1 MKRMEPLSRREL
13 LDLLAA
19 AKAASTRDWAL
30 LATIYAHGLRASE
43 AGRLLRSDFNER
55 DWTLDVRRLKGSK
68 RTLQSILPNGEKLL
82 NVRKAL
88 SEWIRERAESPYL
101 FSNPQGGPLSR
112 IAVYNV
118 IKKHAAA
125 SGLPAHKSSP
135 HALRHSLGQAIHDS
149 GQSIEVCAEILGH
162 TRLDSSRHYY
172 RIAWREAN
180 DARQV
185 AINFAG

>member
-88 SEWIRERAESPYL
+88 SEWIRERAESPVS
-101 FSNPQGGPLSR
+101 FSNR
-112 IAVYNV
+112 
-118 IKKHAAA
+118 
-125 SGLPAHKSSP
+125 
-135 HALRHSLGQAIHDS
+135 R
-149 GQSIEVCAEILGH
+149 
-162 TRLDSSRHYY
+162 
-172 RIAWREAN
+172 
-180 DARQV
+180 
-185 AINFAG
+185 AGR